1 MNTKD
6 FKNVINGLGRATIT
20 THGKLQAKTLAL
32 DSLTVGGV
40 QVVGGVS
47 PSDVTNLQNQINS
60 NDADILTLQSNLTA
74 SLVKG
79 SLETLSSGDSIT
91 IDLTKNT
98 HILDFTNRTTNLTLL
113 SAEAVGKDG
122 TEGMIYIKQKLDSVL
137 TIDNYSK
144 NFRFENNTFPVFSRE
159 SGTRYT
165 GNNNIDILSY
175 KVLDSL
181 LYVKHLYENLSNDVR
196 GPTISINPADSSLLW
211 DGDSFVLEN
220 SGTTKVTNIISYLQL
235 VVTDQVGGLIYT
247 HADQAKNNYHVKITL
262 EKQAES
268 GIDLNTET
276 KTYNVISPNQFDTLN
291 KIDPGVVRMAE
302 GYSLYTLL
310 NDLPLG
316 NYTKSGY
323 YKFTIVAKDFHGN
336 KTSRIYPF
344 RIKDTTRPTFAT
356 TGTSKISKLANVTV
370 DTKLNAKGFSNVDLY
385 ATSQVINTT
394 YTRDSNTL
402 AQNTILGNAAL
413 FGLTGTNG
421 SINENDIV
429 GTDNYSSL
437 RVIDIDSTSL
447 GKVSHQLYDDVVQ
460 AGTIT
465 EGKYFALCNVEAKR
479 RLKNKTDKQIT
490 LADLDVADEIVFLRL
505 PVRIIDINAPII
517 TVKNYTEIEQLE
529 VKGNRV
535 VVQLNGSA
543 MAGGVVVDDTRWA
556 TWKDDIQ
563 SEYVTD
569 SVITVT
575 VVNKT
580 STHPYFG
587 TAGATSKSYAFDGV
601 EAKILRLIPG
611 RSYEFDCSDPSNI
624 GYTFYLTTGAQGAID
639 GGGTAQFSANGTT
652 HQYSAGFNPGTAG
665 AKLTVT
671 IGQDVPVTTVIYSG
685 ARNSGQQYMGNQV
698 LIRSGAARGGYTNVT
713 NFDASTMDLGT
724 STQITA
730 YAMLLTLASGTL
742 ADAVDSNTLQPLP
755 NKFSKREKSV
765 IREIK
770 KGQTFDF
777 ATLATDSTTVL
788 SGVAAIVYFIADEGI
803 NNWLHSDNL
812 WETNLDSFLAADG
825 SAYFDS
831 VVIPNLSA
839 ESTVLPGL
847 TLDSQL
853 PRALGR
859 AYRFF
864 DVLDR
869 DLPTFNVMHGNL
881 DAAKEEYISK
891 NPVIIKRENTDFTTQ
906 TVNVP
911 DIDSYTF
918 NDNEDKPTAFT
929 TYFNQNAKI
938 EVIPMSNQTS
948 SIESDADTSLSNGVQ
963 NYNYGNNVVKLKYL
977 GDYKIKYK
985 LQDDYHR
992 IFHPNTFRQD
1002 SFTIRVVDET
1012 YSTNNVVNF
1021 ENLLGTQLT
1030 VSTIKDPALTFAAGG
1045 FFIDQDSF
1053 TFETGD
1059 EYGIDST
1066 TINIFSYLSPN
1077 LGNHAAN
1084 GTTLT
1089 KFLSGGYNTG
1099 SRTVPFNTST
1109 NSNTKTFHYYDMKH
1123 RAIKYCL
1130 TTGGNPHTILSGNSF
1145 TVNVPKDNSTPPQSA
1160 AAAAAAKDVFTLQMP
1175 TKTVLKELRW
1185 FNMQFVGT
1193 SSTGTNGPNNWVPN
1207 DFSNNRNL
1215 TFTVKQGG
1223 FTIASGIKIHTTS
1236 ELGTIGSKASGYH
1249 QFATPRI
1256 INNAAHTI
1264 DIEVHGGAGTSIAA
1278 QNACG
1283 IIGSA
1288 DSTTFVEL
1296 IYETYSS
1303 DNQSGAIT
1311 FNSFVRDN
1319 NNNGGSHVNVPV
1331 AVPVDEE
1338 PPEIFSDPAPANMY
1352 LVNENIFYSIPQV
1365 NNKFVIDSVAY
1376 DKYQARNLRVT
1387 VDSMTIP
1394 DTSDAGYSDT
1404 VLGATAARKTV
1415 PVDQR
1420 LGLFMSN
1427 ASTLNVFN
1435 GTADSTMLLKS
1446 DSLVITNFPYKFFC
1460 SSTDDTGNTSR
1471 AVINLTLKDTD
1482 RATIN
1487 GLNFTEAVLSIDAD
1501 GEYNAKT
1508 NVTRSNDKSTINFP
1522 PFTITDSTLQFKPE
1536 ISGAQETTIV
1546 HRYLASDDNDF
1557 GLRCKIIGAST
1568 LVLDSTTVIGSNFI
1582 DGTENSLTVNVKI
1595 PRSTIKTMMKA
1606 SGIENRVYHTSTTVT
1621 DYSKSLKLEIKLR
1634 DANGIGDSRVI
1645 DFLVDDDQ
1653 TPVAQV
1659 LKNGSNAPLTFDFET
1674 LYSGQTKNIQQLF
1687 NALKYD
1693 IKFTDNHDTEGV
1705 TQDFYV
1711 HTENSFRAPGT
1722 LLDSSMTQLFDSSVT
1737 DRLRDPLVIGE
1748 DSHTLTISQL
1758 RDTSGKTSSIT
1769 FPFVFNVYREANISI
1784 VGNATPNTNGGY
1796 PVILVNV
1803 PAGTGESAKIEFKND
1818 LISAL
1823 NGVGNAAGAFQD
1835 PYQVHANNKL
1845 ELNTDYE
1852 FDSAT
1857 ITTIV
1862 NDIVAARNAA
1872 GKSNPTY
1879 PLPGRAI
1886 TGIKTITYRYKNLNA
1901 SITDLNGNT
1910 VQVNRYRNALVKLDV
1925 VDTAPPT
1932 IVFDSTLTN
1941 SDNRLL
1947 NISNGNT
1954 VATAHEVVLGTP
1966 INTILSLTT
1975 SPILTTFILTEN
1987 STEAVKLKVYVKKE
2001 DVVLSATTQ
2010 AETVTNIGF
2019 TVPANNIARNSN
2031 NWIYPKETGR
2041 ASNLNELLNI
2051 NRLIDASQLNANYA
2065 TGSNKVRFNKEG
2077 LVEVFFECIDS
2088 QNNSTPVSTTN
2099 SATNMPYKYF
2109 IIKERRAAYP
2119 LLNKSDGTPVAIPGS
2134 TNGQDQDAYYNLDAQ
2149 LLTGH
2154 ASSKAGQVPITNY
2167 NESVH
2172 QYSATAS
2179 VQSAAKVTIDLL
2191 NPNYV
2196 EYGVSVQTLT
2206 PRMNAEDKLNSNGNG
2221 FSYRIPV
2228 EIKVVKPDNSTVV
2241 LNYTSNNTTS
2251 AFSAVETY
2259 FNTLSNNSNNI
2270 GEYYVYYKTHDI
2282 RGYWNEV
2289 YRKVSVEQ
2297 RFPTV
2302 TNTQSLIDTFV
2313 GNVNAVT
2320 QATTLIDNSV
2330 TVTSAGG
2337 EISAVSFNKD
2347 TINLDLSGVDVI
2359 PFTDRSGGNDLTFKY
2374 KIMTKAEFLSDDS
2387 TTTDVD
2393 YFDAYNTSS
2402 PLVSAGTRTVPSTLL
2417 TDLISCTGTKM
2428 SANNLIYQ
2436 NKAITDEIYLVI
2448 QATDPDTTVMPAVN
2462 RLSKPSIFRL
2472 RVDID
2477 PRVYLLG
2484 PESATIVQYQQYV
2497 DRYVE
2502 IIDPL
2507 SLVSSYAMYNTNLAT
2522 TVHTSARFEWSALPE
2537 TDVEIVNISQN
2548 TGVRYIKYTYTTDF
2562 DSSRRSARY
2571 FKADGEIQT
2580 GVPTRTV
2587 TVTDA
2592 NTSR

>member
-6 FKNVINGLGRATIT
+6 FKNVINGVGRATVT
-20 THGKLQAKTLAL
+20 TYGKLQAKTLSL

-40 QVVGGVS
+40 QVVGGVTTANI
-47 PSDVTNLQNQINS
+47 TNLQNQITS
-60 NDADILTLQSNLTA
+60 NDTDITNLQTNLTA

-79 SLETLSSGDSIT
+79 SLQTLSSGDSIT
-91 IDLTKNT
+91 LDLTKNT

-113 SAEAVGKDG
+113 STTATNKDG

-144 NFRFENNTFPVFSRE
+144 NFRFENNTFPVFNRV
-159 SGTRYT
+159 SGTRYS

-181 LYVKHLYENLSNDVR
+181 VYVKHLYENLSNDIT
-196 GPTISINPADSSLLW
+196 GPTVTINPADSTLLW
-211 DGDSFVLEN
+211 NGDSFVLEN
-220 SGTTKVTNIISYLQL
+220 AGTTKVTNIISYLQL
-235 VVTDQVGGLIYT
+235 VVTDQVGGQIYT
-247 HADQAKNNYHVKITL
+247 HTNQGNNNYHIKITI

-268 GIDLNTET
+268 GIGLNTAT
-276 KTYNVISPNQFDTLN
+276 KSYNVITPNQFDTLN
-291 KIDPGVVRMAE
+291 KIDPGVVRMSE
-302 GYSLYTLL
+302 GYNLYTLF

-323 YKFTIVAKDFHGN
+323 YKLTIVAKDFHGN

-356 TGTSKISKLANVTV
+356 SGVSKISKLAAVTV

-394 YTRDSNTL
+394 YTKDSNTL

-421 SINENDIV
+421 SIDENDIV

-437 RVIDIDSTSL
+437 RVIDIDSTAI
-447 GKVSHQLYDDVVQ
+447 GKVSHALYDDVVQ

-479 RLKNKTDKQIT
+479 RLKNKTDKQVT

-505 PVRIIDINAPII
+505 PVRVIDINAPII
-517 TVKNYTEIEQLE
+517 SVKNYTAIEQLE
-529 VKGNRV
+529 VKGERV
-535 VVQLNGSA
+535 VVQLNGSS
-543 MAGGVVVDDTRWA
+543 MAGGVIVDDTRWA

-575 VVNKT
+575 VINKT

-587 TAGATSKSYAFDGV
+587 QGSSKSFAFDGV

-611 RSYEFDCSDPSNI
+611 KSYEFNQSDGSNLGNTLYI
-624 GYTFYLTTGAQGAID
+624 TVGAQGSID
-639 GGGTAQFSANGTT
+639 TGGTAVFTANGSA
-652 HQYSAGFNPGTAG
+652 HSYSAGFNPGNAG
-665 AKLTVT
+665 AKLTIT
-671 IGQDVPVTTVIYSG
+671 IGAAVPITTVVYSG
-685 ARNSGQQYMGNQV
+685 SRNQQYMGNQV
-698 LIRSGAARGGYTNVT
+698 LIRSGAARGGYTT
-713 NFDASTMDLGT
+713 TTDFDASTMDLGT

-742 ADAVDSNTLQPLP
+742 SQAVNSSTLQPLP
-755 NKFSKREKSV
+755 DKFSKRSNSIIKEV
-765 IREIK
+765 K
-770 KGQTFDF
+770 KGETFDF
-777 ATLATDSTTVL
+777 ATLAVDSTTVL
-788 SGVAAIVYFIADEGI
+788 SGVAALVYFIADEGI

-812 WETNLDSFLAADG
+812 WTTNLDSFLAADG
-825 SAYFDS
+825 STHFDS
-831 VVIPNLSA
+831 VVIPNLSI
-839 ESTVLPGL
+839 ESTVIPGV

-864 DVLDR
+864 DILDR

-881 DAAKEEYISK
+881 NATKEEYISQS
-891 NPVIIKRENTDFTTQ
+891 PIIIKRENTNYTTQ
-906 TVNVP
+906 TINIP
-911 DIDSYTF
+911 DIDSLTF

-929 TYFNQNAKI
+929 TYFNNNAKI
-938 EVIPMSNQTS
+938 EVIPMENQTA
-948 SIESDADTSLSNGVQ
+948 SIAADTDATLSNGEQ
-963 NYNYGNNVVKLKYL
+963 AYSFGTNTVKLKYL

-985 LQDDYHR
+985 VQDDYHR
-992 IFHPNTFRQD
+992 VFHPTTFRQD

-1030 VSTIKDPALTFAAGG
+1030 VSTIKDPALTFASGG
-1045 FFIDQDSF
+1045 FFVDQDSY

-1059 EYGIDST
+1059 EYGIDSS
-1066 TINIFSYLSPN
+1066 TINIFAYLSPN

-1099 SRTVPFNTST
+1099 SRAVAFNTET
-1109 NSNTKTFHYYDMKH
+1109 ATATKTFQYYDMKH
-1123 RAIKYCL
+1123 RAVKHIL
-1130 TTGGNPHTILSGNSF
+1130 TTGGTPHTILSGNSF
-1145 TVNVPKDNSTPPQSA
+1145 TVNVPKDNSVAPQSA
-1160 AAAAAAKDVFTLQMP
+1160 AAAARDVFTLQMP
-1175 TKTVLKELRW
+1175 TKSVLKEIRW

-1193 SSTGTNGPNNWVPN
+1193 SSTATNGASTWVPN

-1215 TFTVKQGG
+1215 SFTVKQGG
-1223 FTIASGIKIHTTS
+1223 FIVASGIKVHPTT

-1249 QFATPRI
+1249 QFSTPRI
-1256 INNAAHTI
+1256 INNDAHTI
-1264 DIEVHGGAGTSIAA
+1264 DIEVSGGAGSNITT
-1278 QNACG
+1278 QNTCG

-1288 DSTTFVEL
+1288 DSTTFIEL
-1296 IYETYSS
+1296 IYETYGS
-1303 DNQSGAIT
+1303 DNQSGAIS
-1311 FNSFVRDN
+1311 FNSYVRDVN
-1319 NNNGGSHVNVPV
+1319 KNGGSHVNVPV
-1331 AVPVDEE
+1331 AVPIDEE
-1338 PPEIFSDPAPANMY
+1338 PPEIFTDPAPANMY
-1352 LVNENIFYSIPQV
+1352 LVNETISYTIPQL
-1365 NNKFVIDSVAY
+1365 NSTYVIDSVAY
-1376 DKYQARNLRVT
+1376 DKYQARHLRVT
-1387 VDSMTIP
+1387 LDSMTIP
-1394 DTSDAGYSDT
+1394 DTSDAGYSDI
-1404 VLGATAARKTV
+1404 VAGATAVQKTV
-1415 PVDQR
+1415 IVDQR

-1435 GTADSTMLLKS
+1435 GTTDSTMLLKY

-1460 SSTDDTGNTSR
+1460 SSTDDTGNTARSI
-1471 AVINLTLKDTD
+1471 INLTLKDTD
-1482 RATIN
+1482 RATIT
-1487 GLNFTEAVLSIDAD
+1487 GLTFANAVLSVDTD

-1508 NVTRSNDKSTINFP
+1508 NVTRSTDKSTINFP
-1522 PFTITDSTLQFKPE
+1522 PFTITDSTLQFKPV
-1536 ISGAQETTIV
+1536 ISTAQETTIV
-1546 HRYLASDDNDF
+1546 HRYLAADDNDF
-1557 GLRCKIIGAST
+1557 GLRCKVIGATT
-1568 LVLDSTTVIGSNFI
+1568 LVLDSTTVIGSNFS
-1582 DGTENSLTVNVKI
+1582 DGTINSLTLDIKI
-1595 PRSTIKTMMKA
+1595 PRSTLKTMMKA
-1606 SGIENRVYHTSTTVT
+1606 SGIEPRVYHTSTTVT
-1621 DYSKSLKLEIKLR
+1621 DYSKSLKLDIKLR

-1645 DFLVDDDQ
+1645 NFLVDDDQ
-1653 TPVAQV
+1653 TPVTQV
-1659 LKNGSNAPLTFDFET
+1659 LKSGSNAPLTFDFET
-1674 LYSGQTKNIQQLF
+1674 LNSGQTKNIQQLF
-1687 NALKYD
+1687 NALQYD

-1711 HTENSFRAPGT
+1711 NTENSFRSPGT

-1737 DRLRDPLVIGE
+1737 ARLREPLVIGE

-1758 RDTSGKTSSIT
+1758 RDTSGKTSTIT
-1769 FPFVFNVYREANISI
+1769 FPFKFNVYRETNISI
-1784 VGNATPNTNGGY
+1784 VGNATPSTNGGY

-1803 PAGTGESAKIEFKND
+1803 PAGTGESAKVEFRND
-1818 LISAL
+1818 LINAL
-1823 NGVGNAAGAFQD
+1823 NGVGAAAGAFQD
-1835 PYQVHANNKL
+1835 PYQVLGTKKL
-1845 ELNTDYE
+1845 VLNTDYE
-1852 FDSAT
+1852 FDSST

-1862 NDIVAARNAA
+1862 NDIVAARSAA

-1901 SITDLNGNT
+1901 SITNLSAAT
-1910 VQVNRYRNALVKLDV
+1910 VQVNRYRNSLVKLDV
-1925 VDTAPPT
+1925 VDTAAPT
-1932 IVFDSTLTN
+1932 VIFDSVLTN

-1947 NISNGNT
+1947 NSANGNT
-1954 VATAHEVVLGTP
+1954 IATAHEVVLGTP
-1966 INTILSLTT
+1966 FNTILSLST
-1975 SPILTTFILTEN
+1975 SPILTTFIITEN

-2001 DVVLSATTQ
+2001 DVVLSNATQ

-2019 TVPANNIARNSN
+2019 TLPSNNIARNTD
-2031 NWIYPKETGR
+2031 NWIYPKQTGR
-2041 ASNLNELLNI
+2041 ASNLSELLNI
-2051 NRLIDASQLNANYA
+2051 NRLIDVSQINASYA
-2065 TGSNKVRFNKEG
+2065 TGANKVRFNKEG
-2077 LVEVFFECIDS
+2077 LVEVFFEYTDS
-2088 QNNSTPVSTTN
+2088 QNNATPVTTTN
-2099 SATNMPYKYF
+2099 SGTNMPYKYF
-2109 IIKERRAAYP
+2109 IVKERRAAYP
-2119 LLNKSDGTPVAIPGS
+2119 LLNKSDGTAVTIPGS

-2154 ASSKAGQVPITNY
+2154 TSSKVGQVPITNY
-2167 NESVH
+2167 NESAY

-2179 VQSAAKVTIDLL
+2179 VLSAAKVTIDLL

-2206 PRMNAEDKLNSNGNG
+2206 PRMTSEDKLNSNGNG

-2228 EIKVVKPDNSTVV
+2228 EIKVVKPDNSTIV

-2259 FNTLSNNSNNI
+2259 FNTLSNNTNNI

-2302 TNTQSLIDTFV
+2302 TNTQSLINTFV
-2313 GNVNAVT
+2313 GNANTVS

-2347 TINLDLSGVDVI
+2347 TVNLNLSGVDVI
-2359 PFTDRSGGNDLTFKY
+2359 PFTDRSGGNDLTYKY
-2374 KIMTKAEFLSDDS
+2374 KIMTKAEFLSEDS

-2393 YFDAYNTSS
+2393 YFDAYNTAT
-2402 PLVSAGTRTVPSTLL
+2402 PTVSAGTRSVPSTLL
-2417 TDLISCTGTKM
+2417 TNLISCTGTKM
-2428 SANNLIYQ
+2428 SANNLIYL

-2448 QATDPDTTVMPAVN
+2448 QATDPDSTVMPVVN

-2484 PESATIVQYQQYV
+2484 PESISIVQYQQYV

-2502 IIDPL
+2502 IVDPL
-2507 SLVSSYAMYNTNLAT
+2507 SLVSSYAIYNTNLAT

-2537 TDVEIVNISQN
+2537 TNVDIVDISQN

-2562 DSSRRSARY
+2562 DSSRRGARY
-2571 FKADGEIQT
+2571 FKADGELGS

>member
-6 FKNVINGLGRATIT
+6 FKNVINGLGRATVT
-20 THGKLQAKTLAL
+20 TYGKLQAKTLSL

-40 QVVGGVS
+40 QVVGGVTTANI
-47 PSDVTNLQNQINS
+47 TNLQNQITS
-60 NDADILTLQSNLTA
+60 NDTDITNLQTNLTA

-79 SLETLSSGDSIT
+79 SLQTLSSGDSIT
-91 IDLTKNT
+91 LDLTKNT

-113 SAEAVGKDG
+113 STTATNKDG

-144 NFRFENNTFPVFSRE
+144 NFRFENNTFPVFNRV
-159 SGTRYT
+159 SGTRYS

-181 LYVKHLYENLSNDVR
+181 VYVKHLYENLSNDIT
-196 GPTISINPADSSLLW
+196 GPTVTINPADSTLLW
-211 DGDSFVLEN
+211 NGDSFVLEN
-220 SGTTKVTNIISYLQL
+220 AGTTKVTNIISYLQL
-235 VVTDQVGGLIYT
+235 VVTDQVGGQIYT
-247 HADQAKNNYHVKITL
+247 HTNQGNNNYHIKITI

-268 GIDLNTET
+268 GIGLNTAT
-276 KTYNVISPNQFDTLN
+276 KTYNVITPNQFDTLN
-291 KIDPGVVRMAE
+291 KVDPGVVRMAE
-302 GYSLYTLL
+302 GYSLYTLF
-310 NDLPLG
+310 NDLPFG

-356 TGTSKISKLANVTV
+356 TGTSKISKLAAVTV

-429 GTDNYSSL
+429 GTDNYLSL
-437 RVIDIDSTSL
+437 RVIDIDSTAL

-479 RLKNKTDKQIT
+479 RLKNKIDKQIT

-505 PVRIIDINAPII
+505 PVRVIDINAPII
-517 TVKNYTEIEQLE
+517 TVKNYTAIEQLE

-535 VVQLNGSA
+535 IVQLNGSS
-543 MAGGVVVDDTRWA
+543 MAGGVVVGDTRWA

-575 VVNKT
+575 VVDKT

-587 TAGATSKSYAFDGV
+587 SGSSKAYAFDGV

-611 RSYEFDCSDPSNI
+611 KVYEFDCSHSSNI
-624 GYTFYLTTGAQGAID
+624 GYTFYIGTGAQGAVES
-639 GGGTAQFSANGTT
+639 GGSPQFSANGTT

-665 AKLTVT
+665 AKLTIT
-671 IGQDVPVTTVIYSG
+671 IGTNVPVTTVAFSG
-685 ARNSGQQYMGNQV
+685 ARTQQYMGNQA
-698 LIRSGAARGGYTNVT
+698 LIRSGAARGGYTNVST
-713 NFDASTMDLGT
+713 FDSSTMDLGT

-742 ADAVDSNTLQPLP
+742 SQAVDSQTLQPLP
-755 NKFSKREKSV
+755 NKFSKRAKSV

-777 ATLATDSTTVL
+777 ATLAIDSTTVL
-788 SGVAAIVYFIADEGI
+788 SGVAAVVYFIADEGI
-803 NNWLHSDNL
+803 NNWLHADDL
-812 WETNLDSFLAADG
+812 WTTNLDSFLAADG
-825 SAYFDS
+825 SAHFDS

-839 ESTVLPGL
+839 ENTVVPGL

-869 DLPTFNVMHGNL
+869 DLPTFNVMHDNL
-881 DAAKEEYISK
+881 DATKEEYISK
-891 NPVIIKRENTDFTTQ
+891 NPIIIKRENTDYTTQ
-906 TVNVP
+906 TMNIP
-911 DIDSYTF
+911 DIDSLTF

-929 TYFNQNAKI
+929 IYFNQNAKI
-938 EVIPMSNQTS
+938 EVIPMSSQS
-948 SIESDADTSLSNGVQ
+948 ASIASDADTTLSTGVQ
-963 NYNYGNNVVKLKYL
+963 NYSFGSNQVKLKYL

-992 IFHPNTFRQD
+992 VFSPTTFRED

-1012 YSTNNVVNF
+1012 YSTNNLVNF

-1059 EYGIDST
+1059 EYGIDSS
-1066 TINIFSYLSPN
+1066 TINIFAYLSPN

-1089 KFLSGGYNTG
+1089 KFLAGGYNTWT
-1099 SRTVPFNTST
+1099 RAVAFNTDT
-1109 NSNTKTFHYYDMKH
+1109 VTGTKTFQYYDMKH
-1123 RAIKYCL
+1123 RAVKHIL
-1130 TTGGNPHTILSGNSF
+1130 TTGGTPHTILSGNSF
-1145 TVNVPKDNSTPPQSA
+1145 TVSVPKDNSVAPQSA
-1160 AAAAAAKDVFTLQMP
+1160 AAAAAARDTFTLQMP
-1175 TKTVLKELRW
+1175 TKSVLKEIRW

-1193 SSTGTNGPNNWVPN
+1193 SSTATNGASTWVPN

-1215 TFTVKQGG
+1215 TFTIKQGG
-1223 FTIASGIKIHTTS
+1223 FTVASGIKIHPTT

-1249 QFATPRI
+1249 QFTTPRI
-1256 INNAAHTI
+1256 INNTAHTI
-1264 DIEVHGGAGTSIAA
+1264 DVEVHGAAGTNITT

-1296 IYETYSS
+1296 IYETYGS
-1303 DNQSGAIT
+1303 DNQSGAIS
-1311 FNSFVRDN
+1311 FNSSVRDVN
-1319 NNNGGSHVNVPV
+1319 KNGGSHVNVPV
-1331 AVPVDEE
+1331 AVPIDEE
-1338 PPEIFSDPAPANMY
+1338 PPEIFTDPAPANMY
-1352 LVNENIFYSIPQV
+1352 LVNETISYTIPQL

-1376 DKYQARNLRVT
+1376 DKYQARNLKVT
-1387 VDSMTIP
+1387 IDSMVIP
-1394 DTSDAGYSDT
+1394 DTSDAGYSDI
-1404 VLGATAARKTV
+1404 VAGATAVRKTV
-1415 PVDQR
+1415 VVDQR
-1420 LGLFMSN
+1420 LGLYMPN
-1427 ASTLNVFN
+1427 ASTINIFD
-1435 GTADSTMLLKS
+1435 GTADSSMLLKS
-1446 DSLVITNFPYKFFC
+1446 DSLIITNFPYKLYC
-1460 SSTDDTGNTSR
+1460 SSTDDTGNTARS
-1471 AVINLTLKDTD
+1471 VINLTLKDTD

-1487 GLNFTEAVLSIDAD
+1487 GINFLNAVLSIDTD

-1508 NVTRSNDKSTINFP
+1508 NVNRSTDKSTIDFP

-1536 ISGAQETTIV
+1536 ISTAQETTII
-1546 HRYLASDDNDF
+1546 HRYLAADDNDF
-1557 GLRCKIIGAST
+1557 GLRCKVIGATT
-1568 LVLDSTTVIGSNFI
+1568 LVLDSTTVIGSNFS
-1582 DGTENSLTVNVKI
+1582 DGSVNSLTIDIKI
-1595 PRSTIKTMMKA
+1595 PRSTLKTMMKA
-1606 SGIENRVYHTSTTVT
+1606 SGTETRVYHTSTSVT
-1621 DYSKSLKLEIKLR
+1621 DYSKSLKLEVKLR

-1645 DFLVDDDQ
+1645 NFLVDDDQ
-1653 TPVAQV
+1653 TPVTQI
-1659 LKNGSNAPLTFDFET
+1659 LKSGSNASLTFDFET
-1674 LYSGQTKNIQQLF
+1674 LNSGQTRNIQQLF
-1687 NALKYD
+1687 NALQYD

-1711 HTENSFRAPGT
+1711 NTENSFRSPGT
-1722 LLDSSMTQLFDSSVT
+1722 LLDSSMTQLFDSAVT
-1737 DRLRDPLVIGE
+1737 DRLRDPLVMGE
-1748 DSHTLTISQL
+1748 DSHTLTIDQL
-1758 RDTSGKTSSIT
+1758 RDTSGKTSTIT
-1769 FPFVFNVYREANISI
+1769 FPFVFNVYRESNISI

-1803 PAGTGESAKIEFKND
+1803 PAGTGQAAKVEFKND
-1818 LISAL
+1818 LINAI

-1835 PYQVHANNKL
+1835 PYQVLGTNKL
-1845 ELNTDYE
+1845 VLNTDYE
-1852 FDSAT
+1852 FDSST

-1886 TGIKTITYRYKNLNA
+1886 TGIKTITYRYKNLNP
-1901 SITDLNGNT
+1901 SIVNLSGTT

-1932 IVFDSTLTN
+1932 LIFDSVLTN

-1947 NISNGNT
+1947 NSSNGNT

-1966 INTILSLTT
+1966 MNTILSLST
-1975 SPILTTFILTEN
+1975 SPILSTFIITEN

-2019 TVPANNIARNSN
+2019 TLPSNNIARNAD
-2031 NWIYPKETGR
+2031 NWIYPKQTGR
-2041 ASNLNELLNI
+2041 ASNLSDLLNI
-2051 NRLIDASQLNANYA
+2051 NRLLDISQLNAGYA
-2065 TGSNKVRFNKEG
+2065 TGANKVRFNKEG
-2077 LVEVFFECIDS
+2077 LVEVFFECTDS
-2088 QNNSTPVSTTN
+2088 QNNATLVTTTN

-2109 IIKERRAAYP
+2109 IVKERRAAYP
-2119 LLNKSDGTPVAIPGS
+2119 LLNKSDGSVVTIPGS

-2154 ASSKAGQVPITNY
+2154 ASSKVGQVPITNY

-2179 VQSAAKVTIDLL
+2179 VQTAAKVTIDLL

-2206 PRMNAEDKLNSNGNG
+2206 PRMTSNDKLNSNGNG

-2259 FNTLSNNSNNI
+2259 FNTLSNNTNNI

-2302 TNTQSLIDTFV
+2302 TNTQSLINTFV
-2313 GNVNAVT
+2313 GNVNAVS

-2337 EISAVSFNKD
+2337 EISAVSFNKE
-2347 TINLDLSGVDVI
+2347 TVNLNLSGVDVI
-2359 PFTDRSGGNDLTFKY
+2359 PFTDRSGGNDLTYKY

-2393 YFDAYNTSS
+2393 YFDAYDTAT
-2402 PLVSAGTRTVPSTLL
+2402 PAVSAGTRTVPSTLL
-2417 TDLISCTGTKM
+2417 TNLISCTGTKM
-2428 SANNLIYQ
+2428 NATNLIYQ

-2448 QATDPDTTVMPAVN
+2448 QATDPDSTVMPTVN

-2477 PRVYLLG
+2477 PRIYLLG
-2484 PESATIVQYQQYV
+2484 PESISIVQYQQYV

-2502 IIDPL
+2502 IVDPL
-2507 SLVSSYAMYNTNLAT
+2507 SLVSSYAIYNTNLAT
-2522 TVHTSARFEWSALPE
+2522 TVHTSARFEWNPLPE
-2537 TDVEIVNISQN
+2537 TNVDIVNISQN

-2562 DSSRRSARY
+2562 DSSRRVARY
-2571 FKADGEIQT
+2571 FKADGELGT